1 MEHLQQGAEAFIAG
15 DDLTAQINVEITPH
29 AEFDYEI
36 AGVTQHVKRA
46 DTVYARGFEQP
57 AELIIRPRST
67 AQFAADTQ
75 AHVVIEFLPEI
86 GAGESVELQ
95 RFKIA
100 GLSEFTPAT
109 LTPAAGG
116 VTVKAGQVEQLA
128 DGQSRVY
135 TEIVREITPETGDTA
150 GAATSANQ
158 TRSVLVYI
166 DQSASMAQPN
176 RAAQMRAVAKFLS
189 EFLSKLEI
197 ELSVAGSS
205 AASAARRVR
214 SSAEALD
221 TMLELTPRAEVGWPN
236 SLNAALK
243 RYDRV
248 IVVSEDLPAE
258 ADDPRVTLITFDNL
272 PERFN
277 GVQFGPVIQE
287 AVETDNHER
296 LKQLSTFLQERLF
309 SPVQNGVQP

>member
-15 DDLTAQINVEITPH
+15 DDLTAQISVEITPH
-29 AEFDYEI
+29 AEFDYEL
-36 AGVTQHVKRA
+36 AGAREHVKRA
-46 DTVYARGFEQP
+46 STVYARGFEQP

-109 LTPAAGG
+109 LSPAAGG
-116 VTVKAGQVEQLA
+116 VSVKAGQVEQLA

-135 TEIVREITPETGDTA
+135 TEIVREITPETGDDTA
-150 GAATSANQ
+150 AAAASANQ

-166 DQSASMAQPN
+166 DQSASMAQPS
-176 RAAQMRAVAKFLS
+176 RGAQMRAVAKFLS

-205 AASAARRVR
+205 AASAPRRVR

-277 GVQFGPVIQE
+277 GVQFGPVIQQ
-287 AVETDNHER
+287 AVESDDHDR
-296 LKQLSTFLQERLF
+296 LKQLSTFLQERLY
-309 SPVQNGVQP
+309 SSVQNGAR

>member
-29 AEFDYEI
+29 AEFNYELVG
-36 AGVTQHVKRA
+36 ASQHLKRA
-46 DTVYARGFEQP
+46 NTVHAKGFEQP

-67 AQFAADTQ
+67 GQFAPDTQ

-100 GLSEFTPAT
+100 GLSEFTPVTFA
-109 LTPAAGG
+109 PAPGG
-116 VTVKAGQVEQLA
+116 VTVTAGQVEQLA

-135 TEIVREITPETGDTA
+135 TEIVREITPEAGDDTA
-150 GAATSANQ
+150 AAAPSANQ
-158 TRSVLVYI
+158 TRSVMVYI
-166 DQSASMAQPN
+166 DQSASMAQPS

-205 AASAARRVR
+205 AASTARRVH
-214 SSAEALD
+214 SSAEALE
-221 TMLELTPRAEVGWPN
+221 TMLELTPRAEVGWSN

-243 RYDRV
+243 RYDRL

-277 GVQFGPVIQE
+277 GVQFGPAIQQ

-296 LKQLSTFLQERLF
+296 LKQLSAFLQERLY
-309 SPVQNGVQP
+309 SPAQNGAR